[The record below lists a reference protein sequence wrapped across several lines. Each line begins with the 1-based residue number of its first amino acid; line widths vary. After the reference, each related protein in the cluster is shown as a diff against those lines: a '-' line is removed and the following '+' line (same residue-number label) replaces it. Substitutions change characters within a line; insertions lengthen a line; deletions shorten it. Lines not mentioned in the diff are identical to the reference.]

1 MFKRILL
8 ATDGSAHANNAAE
21 QAILLAKQ
29 LGASITLVHISESVP
44 DRSELMR
51 ANFDVK
57 SILED
62 HAHQAIITTE
72 KKLEAEGL
80 QYELKVALGD
90 PAGEIIHL
98 AEEGKYDMV
107 IVGSR
112 GLNKLKQVLMGSV
125 SQAVAQEAKC
135 PVLIVK

>member
-1 MFKRILL
+1 MFQKLLL
-8 ATDGSAHANNAAE
+8 ATDGSTHANKAAE
-21 QAILLAKQ
+21 HAIQLAKQ
-29 LGASITLVHISESVP
+29 LGASITLMHVSNSAP
-44 DRSELMR
+44 NRSELFK

-62 HAHQAIITTE
+62 HAHQAIVSTE
-72 KKLEAEGL
+72 KKLDQAGIK
-80 QYELKVALGD
+80 YHLKVALGE
-90 PAGEIIHL
+90 PAAEIVRV
-98 AEEGKYDMV
+98 ANEEKHDLI

-125 SQAVAQEAKC
+125 SHEVLQEAKC